1 VVQALVGLRSACRV
15 PYLGSAGVEP
25 GIVSPPGL
33 RVGTRPLWR
42 GFRRLGHAGESGT
55 EPPPGRIAD
64 RVAV

>member
-33 RVGTRPLWR
+33 RVGTRPLGR
-42 GFRRLGHAGESGT
+42 GFRRLGHAG
-55 EPPPGRIAD
+55 
-64 RVAV
+64 